1 MPEIRWDW
9 LQRHADDIQIM
20 TVQHLEITGLS
31 MALALAVALPV
42 AVAVRNRRVPFAV
55 AAGVADVL
63 YTIPSLALFALL
75 LPYTDIGRTPAVIGL
90 AAYALSMIVRNTVV
104 GLRGVPAVV
113 RDAAVGQGLTPRQ
126 VLVRVE
132 LPLALPAIMTGVRLA
147 TVSTV
152 GIATVAAFVGGGG
165 LGELI
170 WDKGIQREMFLT
182 PILAG
187 TVLTTALAIALDAL
201 LAGAQWLLTPWAR
214 RGRT

>member
-9 LQRHADDIQIM
+9 LERHSGDIATL
-20 TVQHLEITGLS
+20 TVQHLELTGIS

-42 AVAVRNRRVPFAV
+42 AVAVRNRRVSFAA
-55 AAGVADVL
+55 AAGVADIL

-90 AAYALSMIVRNTVV
+90 ALYALSMIIRNTVV

-113 RDAAVGQGLTPRQ
+113 RDAAAGQGLTPLQ
-126 VLVRVE
+126 VLTRVE

-152 GIATVAAFVGGGG
+152 GIATIAAFVGGGG

-187 TVLTTALAIALDAL
+187 TVIATALAIGLDAA
-201 LAGAQWLLTPWAR
+201 LAGVQWLLTPWAR
-214 RGRT
+214 RGRA